1 MKNIFYVLTVLLL
14 CTNLYAENNQTS
26 SSTQAL
32 IPCMVSSITDGDT
45 IRVITPSQQE
55 QKIRT
60 YGIDCPEPGQDYG
73 PEATER
79 LRKLID
85 GQYVTLDVKDT
96 DRYGRTVAIIMKD
109 SVDIGLLMVR
119 EGYAWASR
127 KYLGPAYLKKYI
139 EAETYARNK
148 KLGLWKNGMAIEP
161 WVYRKKFK

>member
-1 MKNIFYVLTVLLL
+1 MKNIFYTLVVFLLS
-14 CTNLYAENNQTS
+14 TNLFAESNPQT
-26 SSTQAL
+26 L

-55 QKIRT
+55 QKIRL
-60 YGIDCPEPGQDYG
+60 YGIDCPEPGQNYG

-79 LRKLID
+79 LRKLLD
-85 GQYVTLDVKDT
+85 GQYITLDVKDV

-109 SVDIGLLMVR
+109 SVDIGLLMVK
-119 EGYAWASR
+119 EGYAWAYR
-127 KYLGPAYLKKYI
+127 KYLRPEYLKKYI

-148 KLGLWKNGMAIEP
+148 KLGLWKNAMAIEP